1 MKGLCVA
8 PVEIIITAGKNCSFL
23 RLCIRCKTRSRL
35 TKQRQDALVGLICLC
50 KHGLPGLC
58 KDLIVGVSYHFGG
71 HIRIADLGFCGGGI
85 LHNVIQIVDG
95 VL

>member
-23 RLCIRCKTRSRL
+23 RLSIWCKTRFLFQTRSRL
-35 TKQRQDALVGLICLC
+35 TKQRQNALVGL
-50 KHGLPGLC
+50 PGLG
-58 KDLIVGVSYHFGG
+58 KNLVVGVSYHLGS
-71 HIRIADLGFCGGGI
+71 HIRIADLGLCGGGI
-85 LHNVIQIVDG
+85 LHNIIQIVDG